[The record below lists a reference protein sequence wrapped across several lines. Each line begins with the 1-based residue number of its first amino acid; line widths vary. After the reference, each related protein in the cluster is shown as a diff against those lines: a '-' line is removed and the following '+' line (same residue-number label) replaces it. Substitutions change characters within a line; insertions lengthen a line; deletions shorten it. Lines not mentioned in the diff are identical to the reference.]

1 MTKRDDILER
11 VRADKDLLSAN
22 GITNEELE
30 FLGKVDMFGTLK
42 SVGDIPF
49 IFELSRQPVAGRA
62 AVLSRHF

>member
-11 VRADKDLLSAN
+11 VRSDKNLLSAN

-42 SVGDIPF
+42 SVSDILF
-49 IFELSRQPVAGRA
+49 ILELSRHYRA
-62 AVLSRHF
+62 QGETQS

>member
-1 MTKRDDILER
+1 MSKRDDILER

-42 SVGDIPF
+42 SVSDILF
-49 IFELSRQPVAGRA
+49 ILELSRHYRA
-62 AVLSRHF
+62 QGETQS

>member
-42 SVGDIPF
+42 SVSDILF
-49 IFELSRQPVAGRA
+49 ILELSRHYRA
-62 AVLSRHF
+62 QGETQS